1 SYSTDTEKI
10 VGGSGLAEEEVL
22 RDWNGETNTSTF
34 NGSAETNGMIKN
46 PMGKAKIFM
55 AISLPLFLIL
65 VEYFVMKKKI

>member
-1 SYSTDTEKI
+1 LINWD
-10 VGGSGLAEEEVL
+10 
-22 RDWNGETNTSTF
+22 GESKTSVH
-34 NGSAETNGMIKN
+34 NGSAEKKDGETKN

>member
-22 RDWNGETNTSTF
+22 RSWNGETNTSAF
-34 NGSAETNGMIKN
+34 NGSAEKDGKTGN
-46 PMGKAKIFM
+46 PIGKAKIVL

-65 VEYFVMKKKI
+65 VEYFVIKKKI